1 MQLFLY
7 CMNKKEKNHASDY
20 VLKLPDV
27 VVELWRSQQKLSKH
41 FSHTGLKFTLDG
53 RIIGD
58 IAEAIALHHF
68 DLQLPSRRTNGVDAL
83 TKKGETVQIK
93 ATSSAKSGP
102 AFSPGTGIADYLIFF
117 QLDFSNGLA
126 TVVYNGLEKP
136 VRTKLLP
143 KSWTGTKVI
152 SLKKLRELGNEL
164 GISNALPLKV
174 M

>member
-1 MQLFLY
+1 
-7 CMNKKEKNHASDY
+7 MNKKEKNHASDY

-102 AFSPGTGIADYLIFF
+102 SFSPGTGIADYLIFF
-117 QLDFSNGLA
+117 N
-126 TVVYNGLEKP
+126 
-136 VRTKLLP
+136 
-143 KSWTGTKVI
+143 WI
-152 SLKKLRELGNEL
+152 SR
-164 GISNALPLKV
+164 
-174 M
+174 MD